1 MESPRFLT
9 PADVAEVL
17 NTSVAQVMA
26 LLHNGDL
33 EYMQIGGR
41 KQYRIENVDV
51 EAYIQRQKARARAE
65 REARSNSATKHSQ
78 GVEGQ

>member
-1 MESPRFLT
+1 MDSPRFLT

-26 LLHNGDL
+26 LIHNGDL
-33 EYMQIGGR
+33 DYIQIGGR

-51 EAYIQRQKARARAE
+51 EDYIARQKAKARAQ
-65 REARSNSATKHSQ
+65 REARSDASTQ
-78 GVEGQ
+78 

>member
-1 MESPRFLT
+1 MDSPRFLT

-26 LLHNGDL
+26 LIHKGDL
-33 EYMQIGGR
+33 EYIQIGGR

-51 EAYIQRQKARARAE
+51 EAYIARQKSKARAE
-65 REARSNSATKHSQ
+65 REARSEASTQ
-78 GVEGQ
+78 